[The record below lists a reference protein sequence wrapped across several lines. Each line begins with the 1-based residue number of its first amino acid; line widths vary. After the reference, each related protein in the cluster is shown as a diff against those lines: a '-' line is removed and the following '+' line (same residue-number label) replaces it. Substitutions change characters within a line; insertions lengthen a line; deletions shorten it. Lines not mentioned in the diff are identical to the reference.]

1 MRSICSKI
9 HAGFTLVE
17 LIVAVAIIA
26 ILASI
31 ALPSY
36 EETLQRSRR
45 SEAREALSDFAA
57 RQEQF
62 YLDNK
67 TYSTTI
73 SALGRSA
80 TTENGYYVISI
91 PSANALTYT
100 LRATAQAPQNK
111 DTECAAIDVT
121 SRGNRSPA
129 DCW

>member
-1 MRSICSKI
+1 MRSIRGKN
-9 HAGFTLVE
+9 HTGFTLVE

-36 EETLQRSRR
+36 EDSLQRSRR
-45 SEAREALSDFAA
+45 SEAREALHDFAA

-62 YLDNK
+62 FMDTK

-73 SALGRSA
+73 AALGRSA

-100 LRATAQAPQNK
+100 LRATAQAPQNQ
-111 DTECAAIDVT
+111 DTGCAAMDVT
-121 SRGNRSPA
+121 SRGNKSPV

>member
-1 MRSICSKI
+1 MKYIRSEVD
-9 HAGFTLVE
+9 AGFTLVE

-36 EETLQRSRR
+36 EDSLQRSRR

-62 YLDNK
+62 FLDNK

-73 SALGRSA
+73 ATLGRGA

-91 PSANALTYT
+91 PAANALTYT

-111 DTECAAIDVT
+111 DTDCTAMDVT
-121 SRGNRSPA
+121 SRGNRTPS